1 MEQLKNS
8 TELVPKRLDAA
19 AAAQADPLPK
29 VTYIDNEPAFRWEL
43 LQDACAFEK
52 LHEGIKKFA
61 EDGDTLKNL
70 LRQKLSA

>member
-8 TELVPKRLDAA
+8 TELVPKKLDAS

-61 EDGDTLKNL
+61 DDHEALKKI
-70 LRQKLSA
+70 LRDKLSG